1 MQYFHQRSPV
11 FRPLLFLGTKAQP
24 VIYVDAYFMAAAPFV
39 VSVQFCDNRNKTI
52 SIFIEVTRQT
62 VLLVI
67 NYWSI
72 EDVTSR

>member
-39 VSVQFCDNRNKTI
+39 VSARFCDKRNPTI
-52 SIFIEVTRQT
+52 FIFIEVTKQM
-62 VLLVI
+62 VQLVI
-67 NYWSI
+67 I
-72 EDVTSR
+72 